1 MTLGSIQLV
10 IPMAGLGKRFVDAGY
25 KTLKP
30 LIPIHGIPM
39 IKVVVDNLITEQ
51 IGHIF
56 LIAQQETIESVNLRE
71 VFSHLDIPLTIV
83 SVESLTKGPADTVL
97 HAKPVIDEHLPL
109 VIANSDQFVD
119 ADLHSFYSQLT
130 TTNQVGVLLTMEDDD
145 PKWSYV
151 GLNSSGHV
159 ERVVEKVVIS
169 NEATVGIYNFVRGR
183 DFVKAADSMIA
194 SNLRVNNEFY
204 VAPTYNQL
212 INNGQTVGICNVGKE
227 GDGMYGLGIPSDLNY
242 FINHPIHI
250 KATECCDTQ

>member
-1 MTLGSIQLV
+1 MLDKSIQLV

-56 LIAQQETIESVNLRE
+56 LIAQLETIESVNLKE

-83 SVESLTKGPADTVL
+83 SVESLTQGPADTVL
-97 HAKPVIDEHLPL
+97 HAKQVINEHLPL

-151 GLNSSGHV
+151 ETNKLGY
-159 ERVVEKVVIS
+159 VVNVKEKVVIS
-169 NEATVGIYNFVRGR
+169 NQATVGVYGFS
-183 DFVKAADSMIA
+183 KANLSWYAFSAMIEA
-194 SNLRVNNEFY
+194 NDRTNGEFY
-204 VAPTYNQL
+204 VAPAYNYL
-212 INNGQTVGICNVGKE
+212 LKMGIPVTTINLGPVSTA
-227 GDGMYGLGIPSDLNY
+227 MYGMGTPEDFEH
-242 FINHPIHI
+242 FISLPVSRR
-250 KATECCDTQ
+250 ATDAL